1 MKGQYREIFFMGAVL
16 SGMVLISGCTSP
28 ELAQTPYGPTE
39 EKWSEFM
46 KTNYSEWKAPRTV
59 PPNAESDLQA
69 GDIISPDTAPAGDI
83 SGLGDLEMNAPV
95 AEEVKEPQTYIVEKG
110 DTLWKI
116 ANKFYGDGKK
126 WQTIFEANQDL
137 IGTPDKIRAGI
148 TIKIPAQ

>member
-1 MKGQYREIFFMGAVL
+1 MKQSCAVYVMGAVL
-16 SGMVLISGCTSP
+16 AGSVLISGCSTP

-46 KTNYSEWKAPRTV
+46 KTNYPEWKAPRTV

-69 GDIISPDTAPAGDI
+69 GAIILPEEIPAVDIPEAGN
-83 SGLGDLEMNAPV
+83 LEVKEEV
-95 AEEVKEPQTYIVEKG
+95 AGEVKEPQTYIVEKG

-126 WQTIFEANQDL
+126 WQIIFEANQDI